1 MDNLPNT
8 VMEAMALGKI
18 VISSDATSGEQLIT
32 DSENGFLTKVD
43 DKEDLYRK
51 ICMAMSLPKQSRQQI
66 EHKAKERVLELRP
79 EVV

>member
-8 VMEAMALGKI
+8 MMEAMVLGKI

-43 DKEDLYRK
+43 DKEIYIGKFVWQCRCQNKAD
-51 ICMAMSLPKQSRQQI
+51 SR
-66 EHKAKERVLELRP
+66 
-79 EVV
+79 